1 MRRSPISGRLFA
13 ALIVILFTS
22 SFLLVCPGCRTAPP
36 PDRPTAKTVSKIPKP
51 LKTPESYRIN
61 GQWYHPITD
70 SKGFRQSGIASWY
83 GDPFHGQKTASGETY
98 NMHARTAAHKILPI
112 GTFVLVRSLDT
123 GKETVVRINDRGP
136 FMGDRIIDLSY
147 QAAKEIGMVGPGTAR
162 VEIVALEKGLP
173 AADPAGARHAD
184 FYTGDFTVQVG
195 SFVNKGLAEKLRDE
209 LQAHQEPVFI
219 QPVARESKTYYRVQ
233 VGRFTS
239 LASAEKAEARL
250 IQTGYTGAFAVVR
263 DARLSQFTVS
273 SQLTPAPVM

>member
-1 MRRSPISGRLFA
+1 MAFGGYMKIGHVFYNPNK
-13 ALIVILFTS
+13 VVP
-22 SFLLVCPGCRTAPP
+22 VCPLCVSLIAFSIALLLLSIITGCRTAAPVPDIPP
-36 PDRPTAKTVSKIPKP
+36 EPAVPET
-51 LKTPESYRIN
+51 LKTADSYRIN

-98 NMHARTAAHKILPI
+98 NKHARTAAHKILPI

-136 FMGDRIIDLSY
+136 FVGDRIIDLSY
-147 QAAKEIGMVGPGTAR
+147 LAAKEIGMVGPGTAR

-209 LQAHQEPVFI
+209 LRAYKEPVFI
-219 QPVARESKTYYRVQ
+219 QSVARESKTYYRVQ

-250 IQTGYTGAFAVVR
+250 IQTGYTGAFAVAS
-263 DARLSQFTVS
+263 DAR
-273 SQLTPAPVM
+273 

>member
-1 MRRSPISGRLFA
+1 MPVARLFIGLVISL
-13 ALIVILFTS
+13 LIS
-22 SFLLVCPGCRTAPP
+22 NFLLVFSGCRTAPP
-36 PDRPTAKTVSKIPKP
+36 PDRPTAKPVSKIPKP
-51 LKTPESYRIN
+51 LKTPDRYRIN

-136 FMGDRIIDLSY
+136 FVGDRIIDLSY
-147 QAAKEIGMVGPGTAR
+147 RAAKEIGMIGPGTAQ
-162 VEIVALEKGLP
+162 VEVEALEKGLP
-173 AADPAGARHAD
+173 ETDPDEARHAD

-195 SFVNKGLAEKLRDE
+195 SFANKDLAEKLCDE
-209 LQAHQEPVFI
+209 LRDYKEPVFI
-219 QPVARESKTYYRVQ
+219 QSVVRESKTYYRVQ

-239 LASAEKAEARL
+239 LAGAKKAEDRL
-250 IQTGYTGAFAVVR
+250 VQTGYSGAFAVASE
-263 DARLSQFTVS
+263 AR
-273 SQLTPAPVM
+273 